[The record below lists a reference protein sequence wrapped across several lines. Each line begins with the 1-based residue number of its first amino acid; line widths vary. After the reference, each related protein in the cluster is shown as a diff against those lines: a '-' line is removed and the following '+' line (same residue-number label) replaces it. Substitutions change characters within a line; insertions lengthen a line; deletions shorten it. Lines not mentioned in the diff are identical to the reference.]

1 MCLIKVIRVCWGALL
16 DCVRLRTMVRLC
28 NVVLRNVVCIPSTKQ
43 RYITVLLFLFFPL
56 LLLQFSNKLRS
67 ATKNPLNG
75 SISEFHDLFYRRL
88 NEADRWPE
96 FMDTFKR
103 YIREVVMPLFPEA
116 EELVYQ
122 KSPTFRVQV
131 CVSR

>member
-1 MCLIKVIRVCWGALL
+1 M
-16 DCVRLRTMVRLC
+16 
-28 NVVLRNVVCIPSTKQ
+28 
-43 RYITVLLFLFFPL
+43 
-56 LLLQFSNKLRS
+56 
-67 ATKNPLNG
+67 
-75 SISEFHDLFYRRL
+75 FYRRL

-131 CVSR
+131 C